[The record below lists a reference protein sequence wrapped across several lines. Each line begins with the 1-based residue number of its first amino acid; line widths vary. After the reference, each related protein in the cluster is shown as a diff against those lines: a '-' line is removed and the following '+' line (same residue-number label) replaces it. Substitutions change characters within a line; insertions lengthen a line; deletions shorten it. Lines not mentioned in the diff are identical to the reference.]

1 MRLDAPRKPDFFP
14 LSNGSKILPKLL
26 KLTMS
31 WNKGLTK
38 ETSLSVM
45 KISRTMR
52 KRKIDN
58 FLVWRNRMKVLGK
71 IPGGYAE
78 LIKCEELAEF
88 VGVILGDG
96 NISKFPRTE
105 RLIISAH
112 STNRGFVNRYV
123 GITRRVLGK
132 EPTVTNVRGANCTRI
147 SVYEKYLS
155 KRLEIPAGSRQYKL
169 IRFPGWIRRS
179 DKFVQACLRGLY
191 EAEGSFSYHPAT
203 YTHKAH
209 FSNTNPS
216 LLNFVYMALKRFG
229 FHPLREHKRITL
241 SRRDEVAELQHLL
254 NFRKY

>member
-1 MRLDAPRKPDFFP
+1 MRKA
-14 LSNGSKILPKLL
+14 
-26 KLTMS
+26 
-31 WNKGLTK
+31 WNKGFKK
-38 ETSLSVM
+38 ETHPGVA
-45 KISRTMR
+45 KISATMK
-52 KRKIDN
+52 KRKLDN
-58 FLVWRNRMKVLGK
+58 FREWRQRMKALGV
-71 IPGGYAE
+71 
-78 LIKCEELAEF
+78 IKASYPLLPKTEELAEF
-88 VGVILGDG
+88 IGVILGDG
-96 NISKFPRTE
+96 NISKFPRAE

-216 LLNFVYMALKRFG
+216 LLNFVYMSLKRSG